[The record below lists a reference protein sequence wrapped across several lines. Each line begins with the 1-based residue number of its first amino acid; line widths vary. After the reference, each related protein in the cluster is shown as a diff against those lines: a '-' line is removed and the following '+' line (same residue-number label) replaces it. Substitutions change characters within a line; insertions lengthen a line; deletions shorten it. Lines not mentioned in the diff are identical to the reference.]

1 MMRKILVTLIM
12 VVTMV
17 FASAVAFAGEQT
29 NSSDFADLKK
39 AVRVTN
45 GASDFL
51 GIGEINMTIM
61 VRTLEGDNVSGLH
74 KFKTV
79 EEADKFLKGEK
90 EDGLRVTNSK
100 KPKRNL
106 VIIGAEDAKLLAKLA
121 KMANNSTAQAVEGP
135 LYQVE
140 VLETS
145 MPAEFANKLHE
156 VGINQ
161 PVVLVVDSSK
171 KVRPGGAMG
180 AVTNF
185 LNPIRM
191 ATGVYNDIWSVVNWN

>member
-12 VVTMV
+12 LVT
-17 FASAVAFAGEQT
+17 FTSAVAFAGEQT

-51 GIGEINMTIM
+51 GIGEINMTII
-61 VRTLEGDNVSGLH
+61 VKTLEGDNVSGLYN
-74 KFKTV
+74 FKAV
-79 EEADKFLKGEK
+79 EAADKFLKGEK

-121 KMANNSTAQAVEGP
+121 KMANNSTAQVVEGP

-145 MPAEFANKLHE
+145 MPAEFANKLHK